1 MTLVFGRPPGRRGP
15 RESLRSKILWGEGG
29 ARERADGVFCKK
41 QKAPEQS
48 ELCSGRPLGGRA
60 PGEICASKVS
70 RGEGGMTERYEK
82 SPVKRPG
89 FLNGAKS
96 MDRPPGRQGPRKNLR
111 SKILWGSD
119 CARRRVS
126 RPTAAQAAALRPR
139 WSSRMSAR

>member
-1 MTLVFGRPPGRRGP
+1 MEQQNERAMIFEEIVASDMTLVYGRP
-15 RESLRSKILWGEGG
+15 SGG
-29 ARERADGVFCKK
+29 G
-41 QKAPEQS
+41 
-48 ELCSGRPLGGRA
+48 A

-111 SKILWGSD
+111 SKILWGEGGARERADGVFCKKQKAPEQSELCSD
-119 CARRRVS
+119 AVVG
-126 RPTAAQAAALRPR
+126 QAGFEPATNRL
-139 WSSRMSAR
+139 